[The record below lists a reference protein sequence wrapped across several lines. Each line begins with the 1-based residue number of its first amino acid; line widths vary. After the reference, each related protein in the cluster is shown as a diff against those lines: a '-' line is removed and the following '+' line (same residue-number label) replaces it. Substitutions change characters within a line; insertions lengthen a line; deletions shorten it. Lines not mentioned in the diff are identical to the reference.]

1 MNISYYCETNFRTAR
16 RMCPCNNLFPTTWES
31 GAFAADL
38 VDTALHGMGHPTALI
53 CLEAAL
59 KPYGRWNGQ
68 RAILHIHLGKPQNRF
83 KTSQG
88 RQEAHRK
95 MAAWNH
101 QIINWEM
108 LEKASRNPTLVQ
120 PEMSMP
126 SLSTHSSPMLL
137 GEIFFFPP
145 AENTDMSLWVTLLA
159 LLNSHKDE
167 KALNYSRL
175 DKITQSFSSQWFS
188 PSQAMMLSQVALSG
202 EETYAAWSYEL
213 TSLKNIFV

>member
-1 MNISYYCETNFRTAR
+1 MEEERHWKKITSKQGREQIKMNISYYCETNFRTAR

-126 SLSTHSSPMLL
+126 SLSTHSSPTLL
-137 GEIFFFPP
+137 GEIFFF
-145 AENTDMSLWVTLLA
+145 
-159 LLNSHKDE
+159 
-167 KALNYSRL
+167 
-175 DKITQSFSSQWFS
+175 S
-188 PSQAMMLSQVALSG
+188 PSRKHRYESLGYASG
-202 EETYAAWSYEL
+202 SA
-213 TSLKNIFV
+213 K